1 MSAIRNADRIIF
13 IEKGRILEDGTHEEL
28 IKLQGQYY
36 TMMKAGNMDQSDDQ
50 NSLDVD
56 NENTAS
62 EKIMDKQLFL
72 NHPKE
77 QKIQESGRIRRRY
90 NMKIRSINSNNF
102 QMRTRS
108 WTNKWKRKILCKV
121 GWF

>member
-28 IKLQGQYY
+28 IKLQGHYY
-36 TMMKAGNMDQSDDQ
+36 TMMKAGNMDQGDDQ

-62 EKIMDKQLFL
+62 EKVIDKQLFL
-72 NHPKE
+72 NHQKE
-77 QKIQESGRIRRRY
+77 QKIQQSGRIQR
-90 NMKIRSINSNNF
+90 
-102 QMRTRS
+102 
-108 WTNKWKRKILCKV
+108 
-121 GWF
+121 